1 MTEPADLDNK
11 PPKRTAW
18 VWQKLSAIADFA
30 LFHWR
35 RVTATPRWQR
45 IEANVRTWA
54 HWSHDMFVP
63 VEGAPSQETDIGFMS
78 TGDLIAKGRI
88 IILVFFVVL
97 MGWAALAPLE
107 SAVMAQGVVVVESHR
122 KAIQHLEGGIVR
134 DILVTDG
141 QEVAAGQLLMRLDDT
156 QARASLDL
164 LNGQSDAY
172 AAQEARLIA
181 ERDGHDKIEFPAS
194 LVARSSDPKVAS
206 AMAGEE
212 STFQARRQTLAKQIA
227 ILGQR
232 NGENVRIIAGLKS
245 QQSAVERQIDLMT
258 REIASVQ
265 TLYDKG
271 LSTLPRL
278 LALQRQAADLTGQ
291 RGQMIQ
297 KIAETQLSTGE
308 NELQMMNLRNQQLSD
323 VVKDL
328 RDVQT
333 KRFDLLER
341 VHAATDILARLT
353 LTAPVSGKIVELA
366 VHTKGAV
373 VRPGDVLMEVVP
385 RKDVLEVEA
394 HVRPED
400 RDQVHIGMPAR
411 ISFSGYRQRRVP
423 SIEGI
428 VNNISADRLVDAHT
442 AQAYFNVS
450 VTVDRSPLKNYPEMR
465 IVPGLPVEVAFNTGS
480 RTALGYFVEPI
491 TDVFRRGMREK

>member
-1 MTEPADLDNK
+1 M
-11 PPKRTAW
+11 
-18 VWQKLSAIADFA
+18 
-30 LFHWR
+30 
-35 RVTATPRWQR
+35 
-45 IEANVRTWA
+45 
-54 HWSHDMFVP
+54 
-63 VEGAPSQETDIGFMS
+63 
-78 TGDLIAKGRI
+78 
-88 IILVFFVVL
+88 
-97 MGWAALAPLE
+97 
-107 SAVMAQGVVVVESHR
+107 
-122 KAIQHLEGGIVR
+122 
-134 DILVTDG
+134 
-141 QEVAAGQLLMRLDDT
+141 DDT

-164 LNGQSDAY
+164 LKGQSDSY
-172 AAQEARLIA
+172 AAQEARLVA
-181 ERDGHDKIEFPAS
+181 ERDGRDKIEFPAD
-194 LVARSSDPKVAS
+194 LVARKSDPEVAE

-212 STFQARRQTLAKQIA
+212 STFQARRQTLAKQID
-227 ILGQR
+227 ILTQR
-232 NGENVRIIAGLKS
+232 NGENGRIIAGLRS
-245 QQSAVERQIDLMT
+245 QQTAVARQIALMT
-258 REIASVQ
+258 REISSVQ

-291 RGQMIQ
+291 QGQMIE
-297 KIAETQLSTGE
+297 KIAEVQLSSGE
-308 NELQMMNLRNQQLSD
+308 NQLQIMNLRNQQLSD

-341 VHAATDILARLT
+341 VHAASDILTRLT
-353 LTAPVSGKIVELA
+353 LVAPVSGKVVSLA

-373 VRPGDVLMEVVP
+373 VRPGDTVMEIVP

-400 RDQVHIGMPAR
+400 ADQVHIGMPAR

-423 SIEGI
+423 SIEGL

-442 AQAYFNVS
+442 AQAYFNVN
-450 VTVDRSPLKNYPEMR
+450 VTVDRAPLKDYPEVR

-480 RTALGYFVEPI
+480 RTALGYFTEPI